1 MLIRRALAL
10 FLPAAV
16 VATALTGAVYVTAQQ
31 AYRQSANDPQLQL
44 AQDAAAALD
53 AGAPAGSV
61 VGTTPI
67 DYGASLAPFVTVFDA
82 KGVLLATGGRLGGH
96 DPAPPKGML
105 EAAVAGSPNVVTWQ
119 PRSDVRIAAVAVP
132 WSGGTVLAGRSLREV
147 ERRVDQL
154 LLLVAA
160 VWIATLVG
168 LVVASFVAAW
178 IWPRAQRAV
187 DPAPG
192 SVGPG
197 GSSSAEPGGP
207 SATPPSVQ

>member
-1 MLIRRALAL
+1 MLVRRALAL

-16 VATALTGAVYVTAQQ
+16 VATALTGAVYVTGQQ
-31 AYRQSANDPQLQL
+31 VYRQSANDPQLQL

-53 AGAPAGSV
+53 AGATAGSV

-67 DYGASLAPFVTVFDA
+67 DFSASLAPFVTVFDA

-96 DPAPPKGML
+96 DPAPPTGML
-105 EAAVAGSPNVVTWQ
+105 ERAVAGSPNVVTWQ
-119 PRSDVRIAAVAVP
+119 PRSDVRIAAVAVH

-160 VWIATLVG
+160 AWIATLVG
-168 LVVASFVAAW
+168 LVVASLVAAW
-178 IWPRAQRAV
+178 LWPRAQRPV
-187 DPAPG
+187 DPEPSSAR
-192 SVGPG
+192 PG
-197 GSSSAEPGGP
+197 GPNAEPGSP
-207 SATPPSVQ
+207 SATPPSVR